1 MHQIYQQEENIPSK
15 LNSLLAMYR
24 CLHFSQLCR
33 IFPKLSITQLTL
45 LLKKLE
51 RKGRI
56 FLDSKK
62 DLVYY
67 AGITEANPAILSSF
81 WVLLDF
87 YPEVNYHTVSD
98 YPVTLSFTATDDCFD
113 VIFIPLEK
121 EQILNQALSFYK
133 EGYPKRIVVVENV
146 TQISLLSIPGTI
158 GYCTVS
164 EEGQITYYTSKE

>member
-1 MHQIYQQEENIPSK
+1 MH
-15 LNSLLAMYR
+15 SLQHVAVACCAVLCHAPPLFPVLIF
-24 CLHFSQLCR
+24 CLHFFDGIDS
-33 IFPKLSITQLTL
+33 LTL
-45 LLKKLE
+45 LLKKLV

-113 VIFIPLEK
+113 VIDRK
-121 EQILNQALSFYK
+121 S
-133 EGYPKRIVVVENV
+133 
-146 TQISLLSIPGTI
+146 
-158 GYCTVS
+158 TV
-164 EEGQITYYTSKE
+164 